1 MQGLPHY
8 LKENFDIS
16 FLSAFKTHAKARYY
30 FEILTYDDIQLLPE
44 IFWFAEEHNIPLSII
59 AWGTNCLFAFD
70 TYEGIMIRNRYSGYS
85 EPYGDEKKKFIWVHS
100 GELSTNLAVKL
111 YQSYSISTLIPWVW
125 LPGTMWGA
133 CIGNAWCFWLEMSD
147 LFIEWRVLDM
157 NTSEVSLYKN
167 TDMNYAYRESE
178 LKDDRS
184 QFVIDMVLDI
194 TPKGGEYESYT
205 PANLQSLRKL
215 KQPPGFSCGSFFK
228 NPKLEEFHEFIW
240 GNEDLVGERNHF
252 ESLSAGKL
260 IDKAWLKWTRVGWVH
275 VSERHGNF
283 FINDEKWDWKDILAL
298 RDTVKEWVKQKFGI
312 ELHEEVRIIKNP

>member
-85 EPYGDEKKKFIWVHS
+85 EPYGDEKKKFIRVHS

-133 CIGNAWCFWLEMSD
+133 WNVRSF
-147 LFIEWRVLDM
+147 
-157 NTSEVSLYKN
+157 
-167 TDMNYAYRESE
+167 YRMKST
-178 LKDDRS
+178 RY
-184 QFVIDMVLDI
+184 
-194 TPKGGEYESYT
+194 EYERSI
-205 PANLQSLRKL
+205 SL
-215 KQPPGFSCGSFFK
+215 
-228 NPKLEEFHEFIW
+228 
-240 GNEDLVGERNHF
+240 
-252 ESLSAGKL
+252 
-260 IDKAWLKWTRVGWVH
+260 
-275 VSERHGNF
+275 
-283 FINDEKWDWKDILAL
+283 
-298 RDTVKEWVKQKFGI
+298 
-312 ELHEEVRIIKNP
+312 